1 MDNQTTFYMKSSK
14 SIKVKENM
22 EKTIKARFLEGI
34 FKPVEKVELE
44 EGEEV
49 IVTIKEIPKGTKG
62 AFERAAGSWKDLV
75 DTERLIKD
83 IYESRRIRAS
93 EVKNR

>member
-1 MDNQTTFYMKSSK
+1 MDNQTTFYMRSSK
-14 SIKVKENM
+14 SIKVKGNM

-34 FKPVEKVELE
+34 FKPVEKIELE

-49 IVTIKEIPKGTKG
+49 IVTINEIPKGTKD
-62 AFERAAGSWKDLV
+62 AFVRAAGSWKDLV

-83 IYESRRIRAS
+83 IYKTFHSYKS
-93 EVKNR
+93 S